1 MCAPTVDYAGPPE
14 TSTRKRNTLTYY
26 DFAAS
31 MPDPN
36 NLYGLIAFIAVLAFA
51 AFVAWLFLR

>member
-1 MCAPTVDYAGPPE
+1 M
-14 TSTRKRNTLTYY
+14 TYY